1 MPHLLATVDGK
12 LDYMYPEEVVEMSE
26 PTINAISIVTMA
38 LGSILMLAVGFG
50 FASSNNVILAG
61 VVCFIFSISIV
72 RIFKKTRTTP

>member
-26 PTINAISIVTMA
+26 PTINAISIVTWA
-38 LGSILMLAVGFG
+38 LGSILMLAAGFG
-50 FASSNNVILAG
+50 FTSSNNVILAG